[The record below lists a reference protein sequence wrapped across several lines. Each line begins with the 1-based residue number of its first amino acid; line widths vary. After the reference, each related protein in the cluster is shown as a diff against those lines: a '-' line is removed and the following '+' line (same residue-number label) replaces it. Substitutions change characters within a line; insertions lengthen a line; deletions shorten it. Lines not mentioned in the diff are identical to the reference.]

1 MRCLAPNA
9 RLSMRK
15 YALLIALLCA
25 APATAAPE
33 PLLQPLP
40 AALKSR
46 VPAPET
52 AVSAWLLAD
61 FGSGWIIGSDNA
73 EARIEPASL
82 TKLMTGYLVFE
93 ALSNGDITLQD
104 EVYVS
109 KKAWKTGGSR
119 MFIQVDT
126 RVSVEALLKGLIIQS
141 GNDAAV
147 ALAEH
152 LGGSEAG
159 FAASMNE
166 TAARLGMR
174 NTRFVNSSGLPHPDH
189 YSTALDMSI
198 LTRALIRRF
207 PDYFKIYSERE
218 YTYNNITQKN
228 RNILLARDPS
238 VDGIKT
244 GYTRKAGYCLI
255 GTSERDGM
263 RLIATVIGS
272 KSAAAR
278 ADQVHSLLQYGYAA
292 YESRLIYAAGGEVQS
307 LPLWM
312 GLEPRARV
320 SIPADLS
327 VVYPKG
333 GAHQLSGE
341 VALPGS
347 LDAPLH
353 AGQPVGAIEVK
364 FNGATVRTA
373 GLQVAEDYP
382 EGAWWSRMIDQ
393 VKRLVFRMTH

>member
-1 MRCLAPNA
+1 MLRLVSHAPV
-9 RLSMRK
+9 SMRK
-15 YALLIALLCA
+15 YILLIALLCA
-25 APATAAPE
+25 APAAAAPE

-61 FGSGWIIGSDNA
+61 FGSGWILDGANA

-104 EVYVS
+104 PVYVS

-174 NTRFVNSSGLPHPDH
+174 NSRFVNSSGLPHPDH

-272 KSAAAR
+272 NSAAAR
-278 ADQVHSLLQYGYAA
+278 ADQVYSLLQYGYAA
-292 YESRLIYAAGGEVQS
+292 YESRLIYAAGGEVKS

-312 GLEPRARV
+312 GREPQARV

-333 GAHQLSGE
+333 GADQLSGE
-341 VALPGS
+341 LALPDS
-347 LDAPLH
+347 LDAPLR
-353 AGQPVGAIEVK
+353 AEQPVGAVEIK
-364 FNGATVRTA
+364 FDGATVRTA

-382 EGAWWSRMIDQ
+382 EGAWWSRMIDW
-393 VKRLVFRMTH
+393 VKRLAFRVTR